1 MQTHMCLL
9 HTTIANCCPAATV
22 VSFKVLVWLSHCG
35 LYSLLP
41 KLKFF
46 LLMCLSSLVT
56 VFLRVSSNVRID
68 AANF

>member
-1 MQTHMCLL
+1 M
-9 HTTIANCCPAATV
+9 V
-22 VSFKVLVWLSHCG
+22 VSLWFV
-35 LYSLLP
+35 
-41 KLKFF
+41 FIAAETEIF